1 MDLNVE
7 AFLTFTIAIAFLF
20 VGKILTMRSALLRE
34 YSIPEPVTGGIACAV
49 GVALIYYFADVK
61 VLFDLR
67 DRDQLLLYF
76 FAAVGLR
83 ADLRTLI
90 AGGKPLVILLVAASV
105 FIVLQNIT
113 GVSVATLFGMEP
125 KVGVIGGSVSLIGG
139 VGTTVAW
146 APIFEEQF
154 GIANATEIGVA
165 CNTMGLILACLMGGP
180 IAKFLITRNKLETG
194 SHTDIDVGVTH
205 DQQEKTEIDYLAVLY
220 AWLWLN
226 LTLIA
231 GYFINIG
238 IQATGL
244 QMPEFVS
251 CLIAGIIINNAL
263 MNNFPR
269 LVWPGS
275 EKGLALLS
283 DLCLGMFLTMALMSM
298 QFWALANVLGFVL
311 VLMLAQATLSLLY
324 TVFLVFRLMG
334 KDYEAA
340 VICAGFGGITLGS
353 TATAVANMTA
363 VTHQYGNAHRAM
375 IVVPLVCGFFIDIV
389 NALIINVFV
398 SF

>member
-1 MDLNVE
+1 MELNVE
-7 AFLTFTIAIAFLF
+7 LFLTFTLAIAFLF
-20 VGKILTMRSALLRE
+20 VGKILTMRSSLLRE
-34 YSIPEPVTGGIACAV
+34 YSIPEPVTGGVMCAI
-49 GVALIYYFADVK
+49 GVALIYYLGDIKIV
-61 VLFDLR
+61 FDLS
-67 DRDQLLLYF
+67 DRDELLLYF

-90 AGGKPLVILLVAASV
+90 AGGKPLVILLVLASV

-113 GVSVATLFGMEP
+113 GVTIATLFGMDP
-125 KVGVIGGSVSLIGG
+125 MVGVIGGSVSLIGG
-139 VGTTVAW
+139 VGTAVAW
-146 APIFEEQF
+146 APTFVEKF
-154 GIANATEIGVA
+154 GITNATEIGIA
-165 CNTMGLILACLMGGP
+165 CNTMGLILACVMGGP
-180 IAKFLITRNKLETG
+180 IAKYLITRNKLETG

-205 DQQEKTEIDYLAVLY
+205 DEQEKTEVDYLAILY

-226 LTLIA
+226 LTLIG

-238 IQATGL
+238 INGLGL

-251 CLIAGIIINNAL
+251 CLIAGIIINNL
-263 MNNFPR
+263 LLTPFPR

-275 EKGLALLS
+275 DKGLALLS

-298 QFWALANVLGFVL
+298 QFWAMANVLAFVL
-311 VLMLAQATLSLLY
+311 VLMLAQAALSLAY
-324 TVFLVFRLMG
+324 TLFLVFRLMG

-340 VICAGFGGITLGS
+340 VMCAGFGGITLGS